1 MPVHFIRIQNAGI
14 FCQTYTCVWFD
25 LPGGIPPHTHTRTC
39 THIHTYKQISE
50 GNTIFRGIMLWM
62 KAFAWL
68 GCCHDLDTV
77 DGDTF
82 AIEQQYVM

>member
-1 MPVHFIRIQNAGI
+1 MLEYFAKLIPVFGL
-14 FCQTYTCVWFD
+14 TY
-25 LPGGIPPHTHTRTC
+25 LGAYPPHTHTRTC
-39 THIHTYKQISE
+39 THIHTYKHISE